1 MSFWFFAKCLVL
13 GLYGF
18 GIFLFC
24 HRVLGTKGSP
34 KTAAVVLV
42 LYEVGFDYLLLNRVL
57 GVNYFVA
64 VTCSWLGLLLLI
76 QLMFRGNPAQ
86 KLAIAMVLYVIQQ
99 LTAYAV
105 VPLLT
110 RSVDVMFDHYGA
122 VTPYYINYWI
132 STLRYVVC
140 LALLHVISRRC
151 SALGGNLPH
160 RISALLLL
168 PLVFIVLALE
178 LAAYVFN
185 TKQFFHLLYVYHADP
200 MPRWFF
206 QFADPAVLFL
216 LSGLGLAAS
225 LKLVFGTDHAMVQLM
240 NEQRLALQITHYQAL
255 ENQHKEL
262 RHVRHDMKN
271 HVISLMGLLEDHRLN
286 AAQAYL
292 NRLSEKSGL
301 LEDYATTGNPV
312 ADAILY
318 VKGQEAREHGI
329 DFQCDLHG
337 PGLSGIADFDL
348 SVMLGNALDNAIEAC
363 NRIRR
368 KDRQKFVRVQT
379 GAAKHFFIL
388 EIRNS
393 MEYAGDP
400 SVVLSTCKVPS
411 SWHGMGMAGMKAML
425 EKYRGTMNI
434 ELQPGVFCL
443 SLMLPLANGKADRS

>member
-1 MSFWFFAKCLVL
+1 
-13 GLYGF
+13 
-18 GIFLFC
+18 
-24 HRVLGTKGSP
+24 
-34 KTAAVVLV
+34 
-42 LYEVGFDYLLLNRVL
+42 
-57 GVNYFVA
+57 
-64 VTCSWLGLLLLI
+64 
-76 QLMFRGNPAQ
+76 
-86 KLAIAMVLYVIQQ
+86 MVLYVIQQ

-110 RSVDVMFDHYGA
+110 RSVDVMFDHYDA
-122 VTPYYINYWI
+122 VTPHYINYWI

-140 LALLHVISRRC
+140 LALLHVISLRC

-168 PLVFIVLALE
+168 PMAFIVLALE
-178 LAAYVFN
+178 LAAHVFN
-185 TKQFFHLLYVYHADP
+185 TKQFFHLLYVYKADP
-200 MPRWFF
+200 MPLWFF

-216 LSGLGLAAS
+216 LSGFGLAAS

-240 NEQRLALQITHYQAL
+240 NEQRLALQIAHYQAL

-262 RHVRHDMKN
+262 RHIRHDMKN
-271 HVISLMGLLEDHRLN
+271 HVISLMGLLEDHRVN

-292 NRLSEKSGL
+292 SRLSEKSGL
-301 LEDYATTGNPV
+301 LADYATTGNPV

-363 NRIRR
+363 NRI
-368 KDRQKFVRVQT
+368 KQPDRQKFVRIQT

-393 MEYAGDP
+393 MEYARDP
-400 SVVLSTCKVPS
+400 SAVLLTRKVPAA
-411 SWHGMGMAGMKAML
+411 WHGMGMAGMKAMV

-443 SLMLPLANGKADRS
+443 SLMLPLANRQADRS